1 MTGALVLVSSNLGN
15 TPRAYTEMFE
25 RTTEAGK
32 KNGAAAAA
40 RVWGLDPYQ
49 GPVREVARA
58 GVLKIMEENLP
69 RFRHFDGSV
78 AVPQTQ
84 SYDGPAYKRLSQ
96 IRVATLI
103 VAGAKDA
110 PDARANYDN
119 WAKGIPKA
127 KKVVFPN
134 AAHLVNID
142 MPKEFN
148 QTVLE
153 FLSKL

>member
-1 MTGALVLVSSNLGN
+1 LYGGKGSERYFAFGAFGWD
-15 TPRAYTEMFE
+15 TCARRDGGGPE
-25 RTTEAGK
+25 RHRRSEW
-32 KNGAAAAA
+32 N
-40 RVWGLDPYQ
+40 
-49 GPVREVARA
+49 E
-58 GVLKIMEENLP
+58 
-69 RFRHFDGSV
+69 
-78 AVPQTQ
+78 
-84 SYDGPAYKRLSQ
+84 
-96 IRVATLI
+96 
-103 VAGAKDA
+103 DA